1 MACSFAMRSLGMP
14 LPPKFAVD
22 EMLGSLAR
30 WLRIMG
36 YDATYEKDHDDDSIL
51 RISKDEGRVI
61 LTRDEELAARG
72 APASVFVSSDDLDA
86 QLRQVVG
93 AFGLRADEKMVR
105 CTVCN
110 GELEVV
116 AKESLRGQI
125 PDGALDNHH
134 EFFKCRGCG
143 KVYWK
148 GSHWNNIRKRLESLR
163 SNDA

>member
-1 MACSFAMRSLGMP
+1 MSPPSRFA
-14 LPPKFAVD
+14 AD

-36 YDATYEKDHDDDSIL
+36 YDTTYEKDRGDDEIL
-51 RISKDEGRVI
+51 RSSKEEGRVL

-72 APASVFVSSDDLDA
+72 APSSLYILSDDLDQ
-86 QLRQVVG
+86 QLRQVAD
-93 AFGLRADEKMVR
+93 AFGLVADEGMVR

-110 GELEVV
+110 GELELMP
-116 AKESLRGQI
+116 KEQLAGQV
-125 PDGALDNHH
+125 PEGALENHQ

-148 GSHWNNIRKRLESLR
+148 GSHWNNIRKRLGALR
-163 SNDA
+163 LEGPQMR